1 MAKELKNMSAD
12 EIRWQTDE
20 DVKTLERYQEIMN
33 DSERKKR
40 VLKAANEKADNLKE
54 RANALSKNVTG
65 IKGKK

>member
-1 MAKELKNMSAD
+1 MAKELKSMSAD

-20 DVKTLERYQEIMN
+20 DVRTLERYQEIMN

-54 RANALSKNVTG
+54 RANALSKSVTG

>member
-1 MAKELKNMSAD
+1 MAKDIKMTAD
-12 EIRWQTDE
+12 EIRWQTEE
-20 DVKTLERYQEIMN
+20 DVRTLERYQEIMN

-54 RANALSKNVTG
+54 RANALSKSVTG

>member
-12 EIRWQTDE
+12 EIRWQTEE
-20 DVKTLERYQEIMN
+20 DVRTLERYQEIMN

-54 RANALSKNVTG
+54 RANALSKSVTG

>member
-54 RANALSKNVTG
+54 RANALSKSVTG